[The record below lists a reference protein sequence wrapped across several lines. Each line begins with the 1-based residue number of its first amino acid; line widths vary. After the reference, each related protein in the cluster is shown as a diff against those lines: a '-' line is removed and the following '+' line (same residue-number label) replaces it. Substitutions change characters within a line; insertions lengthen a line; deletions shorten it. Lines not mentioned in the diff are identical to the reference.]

1 MILLW
6 KSGSIFIISIGFH
19 SWDTPFCIDVKLA
32 RWSFWIGSI
41 LRNDMGRTHFHFLRR
56 PDGALVSCEAY
67 PPSNFPITKRIAC
80 WGGPPWQPYFARN
93 ALWVVKKLL
102 ELWGN
107 DWTISIR
114 WGNVNLCMI
123 KWPTLLNTNFR
134 SLTTKIASLSCQ
146 NPIVP
151 TGNHYTK
158 LKSRNGIQINF
169 LFEI

>member
-6 KSGSIFIISIGFH
+6 RSGSIFIISIGFH
-19 SWDTPFCIDVKLA
+19 SWDTLFCIDVKLA

-123 KWPTLLNTNFR
+123 KWPTLLNTNKHKFQKFDNQD
-134 SLTTKIASLSCQ
+134 SFTELSKSYCPYWEPLYKAEITKWYP
-146 NPIVP
+146 N
-151 TGNHYTK
+151 
-158 LKSRNGIQINF
+158 
-169 LFEI
+169 